1 MPPKLT
7 VTSHTGQPEKHAVD
21 HHLRPPM
28 RRRLTVVNDDGEGT
42 MGNDDG
48 DSATCDDNDDDDDSD
63 GDGTM
68 GSGATGYDNDDD
80 GDGRRQR
87 R

>member
-21 HHLRPPM
+21 RHLRPPM
-28 RRRLTVVNDDGEGT
+28 HRRLAVVNDDGEVA
-42 MGNDDG
+42 MGNDDS
-48 DSATCDDNDDDDDSD
+48 DSATGDDNDDDDD
-63 GDGTM
+63 GDGYGAM
-68 GSGATGYDNDDD
+68 GSGATGHDDDDD